1 MQTNESSKNY
11 RDNLGDPN
19 YKGEKTP
26 VDLKEGPRIERGCT
40 DIFMLL
46 LFIASWVGFIY
57 VASVGFKNGNPEQL
71 VIPYD
76 CLGNQC
82 GVGALL
88 NYSYLFYPSINLYSP
103 ISTQPSLCFNS
114 CPNSNNSTN
123 LTCTDCYPTNIY
135 NESSL
140 NGTLFAP
147 WDFSTIY
154 YNSTSC
160 KIHI

>member
-1 MQTNESSKNY
+1 MQTNESSNNY

-26 VDLKEGPRIERGCT
+26 VDLKEGPRLERGCT
-40 DIFMLL
+40 DIFVLL
-46 LFIASWVGFIY
+46 LFIASWGGFIY

-82 GVGALL
+82 GVGPLL
-88 NYSYLFYPSINLYSP
+88 NYSYLFYPTITLFSSISAQ
-103 ISTQPSLCFNS
+103 TSLCFNS
-114 CPNSNNSTN
+114 CPN
-123 LTCTDCYPTNIY
+123 LTTSSCPDCYPNTIY
-135 NESSL
+135 NTSSL
-140 NGTLFAP
+140 NDTFFAP
-147 WDFSTIY
+147 WDMATIY